1 MADVRSSPPACFT
14 EDVAPWLFQSADLCW
29 VTVNCTVSI
38 EENVSLVPSRLVQE
52 KVYGCYGKSLAAIL
66 RHKVTVCN
74 MFESSCITLYI
85 SHCMVVCAACRE
97 ITLGKSL
104 YLKTFWT
111 LFWCVTGCREGREK
125 IGSSWCGWGR
135 CFIFLKVEM
144 YLSHP
149 PFCHNRLVFSYYL
162 IAFPFE
168 DRVCV
173 FWRGGGGVH
182 LGLKTN
188 SLKNVGT
195 KWKEAYSHGGSV
207 SCHWPLWRAEI
218 MCLWGFHKGYSFL
231 DLGTRLK
238 ELPLARLGHPHKIIS
253 THPSLHIFPLPLSR
267 ANSKNGAAWSARE
280 WENKV
285 HGV

>member
-1 MADVRSSPPACFT
+1 MWVGALLHFP
-14 EDVAPWLFQSADLCW
+14 QSW
-29 VTVNCTVSI
+29 NVSI
-38 EENVSLVPSRLVQE
+38 PPTLLPQQTCFFILSNRFSLWRP
-52 KVYGCYGKSLAAIL
+52 C
-66 RHKVTVCN
+66 
-74 MFESSCITLYI
+74 
-85 SHCMVVCAACRE
+85 
-97 ITLGKSL
+97 
-104 YLKTFWT
+104 
-111 LFWCVTGCREGREK
+111 
-125 IGSSWCGWGR
+125 
-135 CFIFLKVEM
+135 
-144 YLSHP
+144 
-149 PFCHNRLVFSYYL
+149 
-162 IAFPFE
+162 
-168 DRVCV
+168 VCV
-173 FWRGGGGVH
+173 LEGGGVH